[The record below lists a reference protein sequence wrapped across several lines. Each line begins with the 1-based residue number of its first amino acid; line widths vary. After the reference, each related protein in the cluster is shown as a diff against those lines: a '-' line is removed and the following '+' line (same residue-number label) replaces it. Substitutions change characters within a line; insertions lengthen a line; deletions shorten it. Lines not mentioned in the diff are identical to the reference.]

1 MIRSVSLVF
10 KAFFVLMLLLFPL
23 REKCHAVCGGMPLNP
38 VTDVAWQSIFPI
50 KIGGVRIGTNTD
62 TPPVPTQADIPVC
75 VCPIPTPP
83 FIRMGLT
90 LEFWEPTNIIET
102 VKDPFCFPTIGYQ
115 LLVDSKNGMTSHD
128 GGATKKSFGQ
138 THIFDFPVW
147 SMMEMLTDFICVEQS
162 MFDVTGISEIDP
174 FWQEDSAAMI
184 QYPEVLL
191 FANPIAQLS
200 CVPDSVSSALGMP
213 LDPLFWCAGSFG
225 SIYPLTGTVLDNDY
239 VQAQGTLAARTVY
252 LQARRLVLTD
262 HAINIC
268 TKMITP
274 IWVKSHYKYQLAKPV
289 RGIGAINVGRT
300 SILWGSLKNPPLG
313 GTGTPD
319 NFAWILFKKRVCCAY

>member
-1 MIRSVSLVF
+1 M
-10 KAFFVLMLLLFPL
+10 KKLLYFLSILILIIPV
-23 REKCHAVCGGMPLNP
+23 KTHAICGGMPLNP

-50 KIGGVRIGTNTD
+50 KIGGIRIGMNTD
-62 TPPVPTQADIPVC
+62 VPPVPTQADLPVC
-75 VCPIPTPP
+75 VCPIPIPP
-83 FIRMGLT
+83 FVRLGLS

-102 VKDPFCFPTIGYQ
+102 VKDPFCFPTIAYQ
-115 LLVDSKNGMTSHD
+115 IMADSKNGTTTDD
-128 GGATKKSFGQ
+128 GRPTKQSFGQ
-138 THIFDFPVW
+138 GHIMSFPVW
-147 SMMEMLTDFICVEQS
+147 TMMEILTDFVCVENS
-162 MFDVTGISEIDP
+162 YFDVLGITEIDP
-174 FWQEDSAAMI
+174 FWQDDSMAMI

-200 CVPDSVSSALGMP
+200 CVPDAVSSAVGIP

-225 SIYPLTGTVLDNDY
+225 SIYPLTGHVLDNDY

-252 LQARRLVLTD
+252 LEARRLKLTD

-268 TKMITP
+268 SKMLTP

-313 GTGTPD
+313 GTGAPD
-319 NFAWILFKKRVCCAY
+319 NFAWILFKKRVCCAF